1 MKKYQKATFNEL
13 VQKEEERSLLAD
25 LAEDPAS
32 EGEEVKEAADG
43 FDEEVKE
50 AADGFDKEVKE
61 AADGF
66 GEAVK
71 EASSASASTSVP
83 PWRVQPLPD
92 PPSRSSKSKSSR
104 VPPPADE
111 HIESPA
117 SASNRPVSGPS
128 AFNYGPDVNK
138 MSQRVFD
145 NGHLT
150 SPIIISSNVPQNSN
164 TSNSKL

>member
-1 MKKYQKATFNEL
+1 MEDFLKKYQKATFNEL
-13 VQKEEERSLLAD
+13 VQKEEERSLLACV
-25 LAEDPAS
+25 AEDPPAS

-50 AADGFDKEVKE
+50 AADGFGEEVKEE

-66 GEAVK
+66 GEEVNPQ
-71 EASSASASTSVP
+71 EAASTIVP

-117 SASNRPVSGPS
+117 SAEANMAIGNGVDLHLESS
-128 AFNYGPDVNK
+128 ACDW
-138 MSQRVFD
+138 
-145 NGHLT
+145 
-150 SPIIISSNVPQNSN
+150 IS
-164 TSNSKL
+164 